1 MEFGTPQALW
11 FFLILPFFVLL
22 HYTSFSDM
30 GKFQR
35 GLSLF
40 LRLILIAALI
50 LALADTRLIKRS
62 DELAVFFLID
72 GSHSMGQGSTD
83 PMIGFLHEAAGYLD
97 DEFDKAGIISFGR
110 DAFVEA
116 SLGSDISSVMEIQS
130 DIRPDFTNLS
140 GAIDLALASFP
151 PDSGARIVVL
161 SDGNENIGDSIT
173 SSRIATNRSV
183 EIDVVPFGE
192 PTTGEVMAGRLILPR
207 RVEEG
212 EIFDVRA
219 VIEAE
224 SESDAIVEVYEND
237 RLIGTQEVRLVPGKN
252 VFTFPRE
259 HDESGF
265 FAYRVQVRAEGDTEG
280 ANNQAVDYT
289 IVEGQPRVCYVSG
302 DPNERPYM
310 VDALQQEGIQAEF
323 RDISGL
329 PTSLISMA
337 TYDVIL
343 FSDVGAELLSIETM
357 NSYQSFVRDLGGG
370 FAMIG
375 GENSFGPGGYY
386 ETPFEEM
393 LPVDF
398 DLTRKE
404 YIPSIAIVL
413 VIDSSG
419 SMAGM
424 EQSGDTE
431 IEIAKQASRLVV
443 ELLEY
448 TDQLGVVTFDS
459 YGQWIV
465 PLGELHD
472 KDNVIRG
479 IGSIRAGGG
488 TSVYAGMSPA
498 FDALKD
504 ADTKIKHMIVLS
516 DGCTAPGDFDGLV
529 NRMNQY
535 EITLST
541 ISIGSYANDML
552 MESLAERGGGNFYH
566 CEDSR
571 NLPRIFTKETF
582 LAGNRALVE
591 EPFVALQ
598 NQPSPITD
606 GVDIHLS
613 PQLLGYVST
622 NIKPLATEAL
632 TTHRADPLLA
642 HWQYGLGRS
651 LAFTSDTKARW
662 AARWLNWPGYKQI
675 WTQASRWLVGGTMPG
690 NLVPNIY
697 FRAGKA
703 YISVDA
709 IDLSG
714 EMITDALIKA
724 RVVLP
729 EGDIE
734 ELDLFQVAPGRYEA
748 SLGAT
753 QIGSYL
759 VNIYQEDGEGN
770 IVDQV
775 SSGYSVSFPPE
786 YEKSG
791 PDTFLLSQ
799 LADVTGGQFA
809 IDPGSVFR
817 HTNQPISRYFDLWFY
832 LLMVAICLLPIDIA
846 VRRLSLTGES
856 LELVRSKVTAYISE
870 IRERRFRPG
879 IDKTHIDQL
888 KEVKEAYRLTA
899 VKPEFVRTEKEADER
914 IDEIL
919 SKKPVGKAKVP
930 KFRTT
935 EIGSG
940 KKEPSQETS
949 SLKSLLKTKK
959 KFWDEQDNK

>member
-1 MEFGTPQALW
+1 
-11 FFLILPFFVLL
+11 
-22 HYTSFSDM
+22 
-30 GKFQR
+30 
-35 GLSLF
+35 
-40 LRLILIAALI
+40 
-50 LALADTRLIKRS
+50 
-62 DELAVFFLID
+62 
-72 GSHSMGQGSTD
+72 
-83 PMIGFLHEAAGYLD
+83 
-97 DEFDKAGIISFGR
+97 
-110 DAFVEA
+110 
-116 SLGSDISSVMEIQS
+116 
-130 DIRPDFTNLS
+130 
-140 GAIDLALASFP
+140 
-151 PDSGARIVVL
+151 
-161 SDGNENIGDSIT
+161 
-173 SSRIATNRSV
+173 
-183 EIDVVPFGE
+183 
-192 PTTGEVMAGRLILPR
+192 
-207 RVEEG
+207 
-212 EIFDVRA
+212 
-219 VIEAE
+219 
-224 SESDAIVEVYEND
+224 
-237 RLIGTQEVRLVPGKN
+237 
-252 VFTFPRE
+252 
-259 HDESGF
+259 
-265 FAYRVQVRAEGDTEG
+265 
-280 ANNQAVDYT
+280 
-289 IVEGQPRVCYVSG
+289 
-302 DPNERPYM
+302 
-310 VDALQQEGIQAEF
+310 
-323 RDISGL
+323 
-329 PTSLISMA
+329 
-337 TYDVIL
+337 
-343 FSDVGAELLSIETM
+343 
-357 NSYQSFVRDLGGG
+357 
-370 FAMIG
+370 
-375 GENSFGPGGYY
+375 
-386 ETPFEEM
+386 
-393 LPVDF
+393 
-398 DLTRKE
+398 
-404 YIPSIAIVL
+404 
-413 VIDSSG
+413 
-419 SMAGM
+419 
-424 EQSGDTE
+424 
-431 IEIAKQASRLVV
+431 
-443 ELLEY
+443 
-448 TDQLGVVTFDS
+448 
-459 YGQWIV
+459 
-465 PLGELHD
+465 
-472 KDNVIRG
+472 
-479 IGSIRAGGG
+479 
-488 TSVYAGMSPA
+488 
-498 FDALKD
+498 
-504 ADTKIKHMIVLS
+504 
-516 DGCTAPGDFDGLV
+516 
-529 NRMNQY
+529 
-535 EITLST
+535 
-541 ISIGSYANDML
+541 
-552 MESLAERGGGNFYH
+552 
-566 CEDSR
+566 
-571 NLPRIFTKETF
+571 
-582 LAGNRALVE
+582 
-591 EPFVALQ
+591 VALQ

-606 GVDIHLS
+606 GVDVHLS

-651 LAFTSDTKARW
+651 LAFTSDTKAHW
-662 AARWLNWPGYKQI
+662 AVQWLNWPGYKQI
-675 WTQASRWLVGGTMPG
+675 WTQAARWLVGGIMPG

-809 IDPGSVFR
+809 IDPASVFR

-856 LELVRSKVTAYISE
+856 LELVRNKVTAYITE
-870 IRERRFRPG
+870 IRGRRFRPG

-935 EIGSG
+935 ETGSG

-959 KFWDEQDNK
+959 KFWDEQDSK